1 MNRIAG
7 IATLAVGIILLI
19 WGISAAD
26 SVGSAFSKLFT
37 GAPTDKAIFLIL
49 GGGLLTAV
57 GAGTLFWP
65 ARGA

>member
-7 IATLAVGIILLI
+7 IVVLVVGIILLG
-19 WGISAAD
+19 WGLNASD
-26 SVGSAFSKLFT
+26 SVGSAFSRLFT
-37 GAPTDKAIFLIL
+37 GAPTDKAIYLIL

-65 ARGA
+65 ASRT